1 MNMKKFMI
9 VIIAITFLS
18 YLYGWYMDELV
29 PAWQAAIWTFLVL
42 VQEIAEYLDEKPLF

>member
-9 VIIAITFLS
+9 VIIALSMLS
-18 YLYGWYMDELV
+18 YLYDWYLGQSV

-42 VQEIAEYLDEKPLF
+42 VQEFAEYLDEKPLF